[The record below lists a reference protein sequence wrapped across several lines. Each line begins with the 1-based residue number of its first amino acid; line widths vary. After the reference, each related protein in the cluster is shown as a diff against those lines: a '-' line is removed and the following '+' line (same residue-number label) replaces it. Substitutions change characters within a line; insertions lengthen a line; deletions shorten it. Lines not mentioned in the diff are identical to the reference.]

1 MALLLQPF
9 IPLGEAQIQQQ
20 HNLHFMI
27 ITFHFSCLLLVY
39 YYHLYLLVNCFYHL
53 GYTPS
58 ILNYKTFWLFYIH
71 SFCNA
76 LRYTL
81 CLDYIIKSIYLEKPK
96 MSDNLEWREQI
107 IVPMYGKFTYEIPVV
122 MNLLSILFHLL
133 SGNYQGIC
141 NCTFPR

>member
-1 MALLLQPF
+1 MKLIQELQPEFTIFISIMRRNNVQPPGPFLVTPLLLLNRQLIYINIYCLYPC
-9 IPLGEAQIQQQ
+9 IP
-20 HNLHFMI
+20 
-27 ITFHFSCLLLVY
+27 
-39 YYHLYLLVNCFYHL
+39 
-53 GYTPS
+53 
-58 ILNYKTFWLFYIH
+58 NYKTFWLFQIH